1 MAARSILA
9 ALTRNARVGEKRVL
23 FRSFSSTNTI
33 ELVCE
38 DSPIRLVVENGTA
51 GEEEQDDLKDRIFR
65 LRLPKRSAT
74 HVIQKWVDEGRR
86 VAVSDLRHI
95 SQELRKSRR
104 YKHAL
109 EISEWMV
116 AHNDNEISDTDYAV
130 RIDLMTK
137 VFGIDAAERYFEALP
152 DSAKTSE
159 TYTALLHSF
168 ASTRLTDKAEELYE
182 RMKEANV
189 SLTILTYNELLTLYM
204 SVGQLEKVSPLIR
217 ELKSQNVSPD
227 IFTYNLW
234 ISSCAASL
242 KIDEVRR
249 ILDEINLDHGFDGQW
264 KRYVNLVN
272 IYISSSHLVN
282 SESVSLVETEK
293 GQITQ
298 REWITYDFL
307 IILYGGLGNKEKL
320 DQVWKS
326 LTMTK
331 QKMTSRNYLCIISS
345 YMMLG
350 HIREVREIV
359 DQWKK
364 SSGVEFDGSKL
375 VDACSDIGLKEK
387 AMDLHNIFAE
397 KAPDFLDKK

>member
-9 ALTRNARVGEKRVL
+9 ALTGNARVGEKRVL